1 MSRARNLLET
11 DEAGKNGES
20 PRCDQRRAFLNFMIP
35 SRLTLRAFWY
45 GIPSPARV
53 REHSLHWARYTSPLV
68 RVDVNLYDGILNE
81 RGHPEQYRR
90 TLAPDHP
97 EAGAIAK
104 RGHRTP
110 ALGYL

>member
-1 MSRARNLLET
+1 MET

-35 SRLTLRAFWY
+35 SQLTLRAFRC

-53 REHSLHWARYTSPLV
+53 REHSLHWPATQALWYELTSICTMVL
-68 RVDVNLYDGILNE
+68 LNE

-104 RGHRTP
+104 RGHRTA